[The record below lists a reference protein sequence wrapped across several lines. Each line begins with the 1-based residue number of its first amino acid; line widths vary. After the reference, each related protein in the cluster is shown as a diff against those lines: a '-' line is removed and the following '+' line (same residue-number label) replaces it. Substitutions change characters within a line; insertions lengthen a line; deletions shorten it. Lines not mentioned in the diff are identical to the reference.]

1 MEEKLP
7 AVHVAVFASGAGSN
21 AQKII
26 AHFKQHPF
34 IIISLVV
41 CNKPGAGVLA
51 VAEKENV
58 PSLIIE
64 KERFFRGDAYVGFF
78 TEKKIDFI
86 VLAGFLW
93 KVPSA
98 LIQYFSGRIIN
109 IHPALLPKY
118 GGKGMFGNHIHE
130 EVIKNK
136 EKESGITIH
145 FADEIYDHGQ
155 IIFQAKCII
164 EENET
169 AESLAKK
176 IHALE
181 HKNFPK
187 TIELIINLQN
197 IVKT

>member
-1 MEEKLP
+1 MSSLTQI
-7 AVHVAVFASGAGSN
+7 AIFASGTGTN

-26 AHFKQHPF
+26 DYLRNNKSTKVVLILCNKPNAGVLTIAEKEKIPF
-34 IIISLVV
+34 III
-41 CNKPGAGVLA
+41 
-51 VAEKENV
+51 EKE
-58 PSLIIE
+58 
-64 KERFFRGDAYVGFF
+64 KFFSGNYYLNILK
-78 TEKKIDFI
+78 EKKIDFL

-93 KVPSA
+93 MLPIEFIKT
-98 LIQYFSGRIIN
+98 YRGKIIN

-130 EVIKNK
+130 KVIKNK

-164 EENET
+164 EKNET

-181 HKNFPK
+181 YKNFPK